1 MIIRHLSID
10 CAYINKVLEPIT
22 QREHGVTEF
31 EIETKNHGAD
41 IDLSECTLATYYGL
55 KADEHKVGVECRVDK
70 DKGLIYLPL
79 YLQMTTAE
87 GVLKGIVELQ
97 FPEGNVRF
105 SGVNFKVSFAPDDT
119 KIESTDDFNILE
131 NFISKPPTNGV
142 VGQVLSIDNDGN
154 TIWRTLKEFDGDYAH
169 LSNRPSINGV
179 ELNGDKSLEDLNIK
193 QTYTADDITFADG
206 ETFQQKFNNG
216 ELKGQD
222 GVSGADGITPHIGDN
237 GNWFIGETDTN
248 KPSQGTNGVNGNDGV
263 SVTQSEVNTSGELVI
278 TYSNG
283 DSTNLGKIVGKD
295 GLDGTNGQNGL
306 SAYEIAKNGGFIGT
320 EEDWL
325 KSLKGEQGE
334 KGQDGKT
341 PVKGVDY
348 FTAEDKLEF
357 TAEVTEN
364 LKPELANQLS
374 KLQDDI
380 GDIPQILNSTVKS
393 AGFEVLELEW
403 MEGVIDSATGNVGK
417 SKNNA
422 ITDFIPVSILGNNPI
437 YITPQNGC
445 KVYIY
450 KYDVNKNY
458 TGIVVNG
465 ATKEV
470 VIIPDSPFYRFMIRK
485 TDGTKFPIS
494 IANLCAV
501 SGIKSGALTKK
512 LNELASFT
520 KPSFLLNTKNKID
533 VEDIFPLIKNYQ
545 INGNTGYEF
554 ASSKNVMISDY
565 IPIKDS
571 EGNLLVESVEF
582 IFNGKSPAGN
592 AVMFFYDKNK
602 AYLNKQVIANV
613 DSERMTV
620 MLSNYPNANLVR
632 LQYRLDILPSMKI
645 YLNASSNFYEWLKI
659 KRQQIVDDAKIDVGK
674 NYYLVKGEPLELFRH
689 GMIRKKY
696 GNYSKPEGDY
706 LISLNNSPGYIK
718 DYVSKLVFN
727 VPDTV
732 TGNKLGIY
740 EPFTSAPAF
749 RLYDLDMKSLDYQ
762 YINIYMSDKTKI
774 ANKKRNICFFG
785 DSLTAMGY
793 ISKHVKDKLKGYG
806 LTNTKL
812 VGVNTNLDDSENRFT
827 ATGGYSWDN
836 YTKDPALL
844 PSNLGNNHL
853 WNPNTD
859 DIDFNYFMQKYGN
872 GETINYVVALI
883 GWNDYDMRNTTWK
896 DYATEG
902 ISAIERKARKFIGR
916 LHEQYPNCHVLLV
929 GYHVSTTAERNM
941 HPSLPYES
949 RNKFVWELND
959 LYKSFED
966 EFSFVHFIHT
976 ASQFDSYN
984 NMRKQNT
991 KPNIYAVNTIEMV
1004 TDDVHPAPEG
1014 YYQYGDAEL
1023 RCLMYLMQNEN

>member
-1 MIIRHLSID
+1 MNINHTKMTLEINSCKNYEILEVRQGDKGSRIIDFAFTVNGETVDLASTMS
-10 CAYINKVLEPIT
+10 AKVNATVDDVI
-22 QREHGVTEF
+22 VADSVAAVVD
-31 EIETKNHGAD
+31 TKNNVVTVTLTDTMLALSGICKMDIVLMEGDEIITAETVCLRIGKSVINDDSKAFPGASSIVEITKEVKNARGSHNSLGARLD
-41 IDLSECTLATYYGL
+41 TADANLAEKADKSTTLAQLSEL
-55 KADEHKVGVECRVDK
+55 K
-70 DKGLIYLPL
+70 
-79 YLQMTTAE
+79 
-87 GVLKGIVELQ
+87 
-97 FPEGNVRF
+97 N
-105 SGVNFKVSFAPDDT
+105 
-119 KIESTDDFNILE
+119 
-131 NFISKPPTNGV
+131 
-142 VGQVLSIDNDGN
+142 
-154 TIWRTLKEFDGDYAH
+154 
-169 LSNRPSINGV
+169 
-179 ELNGDKSLEDLNIK
+179 
-193 QTYTADDITFADG
+193 
-206 ETFQQKFNNG
+206 
-216 ELKGQD
+216 
-222 GVSGADGITPHIGDN
+222 
-237 GNWFIGETDTN
+237 
-248 KPSQGTNGVNGNDGV
+248 
-263 SVTQSEVNTSGELVI
+263 
-278 TYSNG
+278 
-283 DSTNLGKIVGKD
+283 
-295 GLDGTNGQNGL
+295 
-306 SAYEIAKNGGFIGT
+306 
-320 EEDWL
+320 
-325 KSLKGEQGE
+325 
-334 KGQDGKT
+334 
-341 PVKGVDY
+341 
-348 FTAEDKLEF
+348 
-357 TAEVTEN
+357 
-364 LKPELANQLS
+364 
-374 KLQDDI
+374 DI
-380 GDIPQILNSTVKS
+380 GDIPQILNSTFNS

-403 MEGVIDSATGNVGK
+403 MEGVVDSATGNVGK

-422 ITDFIPVSILGNNPI
+422 ITDFIPVSILGNDPI

-450 KYDVNKNY
+450 KYDSNKNY
-458 TGIVVNG
+458 TGILVNG
-465 ATKEV
+465 VTKEV
-470 VIIPDSPFYRFMIRK
+470 VIIPDSPYYRFMLQK
-485 TDGTKFPIS
+485 TDGAKFPIS

-501 SGIKSGALTKK
+501 SGIKPGALTKE
-512 LNELASFT
+512 LNKLASFT
-520 KPSFLLNTKNKID
+520 KPSFLLNTKDKID
-533 VEDIFPLIKNYQ
+533 VENIFPLIKNYQ

-554 ASSKNVMISDY
+554 ASSKNVMISDF
-565 IPIKDS
+565 IPIKDT
-571 EGNLLVESVEF
+571 EGNALIEKIEF

-602 AYLNKQVIANV
+602 AYLNRQVIANV

-632 LQYRLDILPSMKI
+632 LQYRLDVLPEMKI
-645 YLNASSNFYEWLKI
+645 YLNVIPSIYTWINI
-659 KRQQIVDDAKIDVGK
+659 TRQQIVDDAKIDVGK
-674 NYYLVKGEPLELFRH
+674 NYYLIKGEPLELFRH

-706 LISLNNSPGYIK
+706 LISLNNNPGYSR

-749 RLYDLDMKSLDYQ
+749 RLYDLDMKSLNYQ

-806 LTNTKL
+806 LTNTNL

-836 YTKDPALL
+836 YTKNPSLL
-844 PSNLGNNHL
+844 PAKLGDNHL
-853 WNPNTD
+853 WNPNVN
-859 DIDFNYFMQKYGN
+859 DIDFSYFMGKYGN
-872 GETINYVVALI
+872 DENINYAVVLV
-883 GWNDYDMRNTTWK
+883 GWNDYDMRTTTWK

-916 LHEQYPNCHVLLV
+916 LHEQYPNCHILLV

-941 HPSLPYES
+941 HPNLPYEA

-959 LYKSFED
+959 LYKSFEN

-1014 YYQYGDAEL
+1014 YKQYGDAEL

>member
-31 EIETKNHGAD
+31 EIEIKNHGAD

-55 KADEHKVGVECRVDK
+55 KPDEHKVGVECRVDK

-131 NFISKPPTNGV
+131 NFISKPTTNGV

-193 QTYTADDITFADG
+193 QTYTADDIPFADG

-263 SVTQSEVNTSGELVI
+263 GITKSEVNTSGELVI

-295 GLDGTNGQNGL
+295 GLDG
-306 SAYEIAKNGGFIGT
+306 
-320 EEDWL
+320 
-325 KSLKGEQGE
+325 
-334 KGQDGKT
+334 KT

-348 FTAEDKLEF
+348 FTAEDKSEF

-374 KLQDDI
+374 ELNDDI
-380 GDIPQILNSTVKS
+380 GDIPPILNSTFKS

-403 MEGVIDSATGNVGK
+403 SEGIIDSATGNVGK

-445 KVYIY
+445 KVYVY
-450 KYDVNKNY
+450 KYDVNKNF
-458 TGIVVNG
+458 TGIVANG

-470 VIIPDSPFYRFMIRK
+470 VIIPDSPYYRFMLQK

-501 SGIKSGALTKK
+501 SGIKSGALTKEINK
-512 LNELASFT
+512 FASFI
-520 KPSFLLNTKNKID
+520 KPSFLLNTRNKID
-533 VEDIFPLIKNYQ
+533 VENIFPLIKNYQ

-554 ASSKNVMISDY
+554 TSSKNVMISDF
-565 IPIKDS
+565 IPVKDT
-571 EGNLLVESVEF
+571 EGNALIEKIEF

-592 AVMFFYDKNK
+592 AVMFLYDKNK
-602 AYLNKQVIANV
+602 AYLNRQVIANV

-632 LQYRLDILPSMKI
+632 LQYRLDVLPEMKI
-645 YLNASSNFYEWLKI
+645 YLNVIPSIYTWINI
-659 KRQQIVDDAKIDVGK
+659 TRQQIVDDVKIDVGK

-706 LISLNNSPGYIK
+706 LISLNNNPGYSR

-749 RLYDLDMKSLDYQ
+749 RLYDLDMKSLNYQ

-806 LTNTKL
+806 LTNTNL

-836 YTKDPALL
+836 YTKNPSLL
-844 PSNLGNNHL
+844 PAKLGDNHL
-853 WNPNTD
+853 WNPNVN
-859 DIDFNYFMQKYGN
+859 DIDFSYFMGKYGN
-872 GETINYVVALI
+872 DENINYAVVLV
-883 GWNDYDMRNTTWK
+883 GWNDYDMRTTTWK

-916 LHEQYPNCHVLLV
+916 LHEQYPNCHILLV

-941 HPSLPYES
+941 HPNLPYEA

-984 NMRKQNT
+984 NMRKNET
-991 KPNIYAVNTIEMV
+991 KPNIYATNKVEMV

>member
-263 SVTQSEVNTSGELVI
+263 GIAKSEVNASGELVI

-295 GLDGTNGQNGL
+295 GLDG
-306 SAYEIAKNGGFIGT
+306 
-320 EEDWL
+320 
-325 KSLKGEQGE
+325 
-334 KGQDGKT
+334 KT

-348 FTAEDKLEF
+348 FTAEDKSEF

-374 KLQDDI
+374 ELKNNT

-403 MEGVIDSATGNVGK
+403 KEGVIDSATGNVGK
-417 SKNNA
+417 PKNNA

-450 KYDVNKNY
+450 KYDADKNY
-458 TGIVVNG
+458 TGILANG
-465 ATKEV
+465 VTKEV
-470 VIIPDSPFYRFMIRK
+470 AIIPNSPYYRFMLRK

-494 IANLCAV
+494 VANLCAV
-501 SGIKSGALTKK
+501 SGIKSGALTKE
-512 LNELASFT
+512 LNKLASFT
-520 KPSFLLNTKNKID
+520 KPSFLLNTKKRID
-533 VEDIFPLIKNYQ
+533 AEDIFPLIKNYQ

-554 ASSKNVMISDY
+554 ASSKNVMISDF

-602 AYLNKQVIANV
+602 VYLNKQVIANV

-659 KRQQIVDDAKIDVGK
+659 KRQQIVDDARIDVGE
-674 NYYLVKGEPLELFRH
+674 NYYLIKGEPLELFRH

-727 VPDTV
+727 VPTSVSGD
-732 TGNKLGIY
+732 KLGNY
-740 EPFTSAPAF
+740 EPFTSAPCL
-749 RLYDLDMKSLDYQ
+749 RLYDLDMKSLSYQ

-806 LTNTKL
+806 LTNTNF
-812 VGVNTNLDDSENRFT
+812 VGVNTNLDDSENRYT

-853 WNPNTD
+853 WNPNTN

-872 GETINYVVALI
+872 GETINYAVALI
-883 GWNDYDMRNTTWK
+883 GWNDYDMRTTTWK

-902 ISAIERKARKFIGR
+902 ISAIERKARKFIDK
-916 LHEQYPNCHVLLV
+916 LHEQYPNCHILLV
-929 GYHVSTTAERNM
+929 GYHVSTTQERNM
-941 HPSLPYES
+941 HPNLPYEA

-959 LYKSFED
+959 LYKSFEN

-984 NMRKQNT
+984 NMRKNET
-991 KPNIYAVNTIEMV
+991 KPNIYATNKVEMV

>member
-1 MIIRHLSID
+1 M
-10 CAYINKVLEPIT
+10 NKYTRMNWENTPSTATPLTADNLNHMDEGIERAT
-22 QREHGVTEF
+22 DGVTAVE
-31 EIETKNHGAD
+31 EALKTATADLTTVKSEVETARGSSSSLNARLDTVDTNLTKKANKSDVDSINSRLQSTETTLKNKANITDMSNGLASKAD
-41 IDLSECTLATYYGL
+41 KSTTLA
-55 KADEHKVGVECRVDK
+55 
-70 DKGLIYLPL
+70 
-79 YLQMTTAE
+79 
-87 GVLKGIVELQ
+87 
-97 FPEGNVRF
+97 
-105 SGVNFKVSFAPDDT
+105 
-119 KIESTDDFNILE
+119 
-131 NFISKPPTNGV
+131 
-142 VGQVLSIDNDGN
+142 
-154 TIWRTLKEFDGDYAH
+154 
-169 LSNRPSINGV
+169 
-179 ELNGDKSLEDLNIK
+179 
-193 QTYTADDITFADG
+193 
-206 ETFQQKFNNG
+206 
-216 ELKGQD
+216 
-222 GVSGADGITPHIGDN
+222 
-237 GNWFIGETDTN
+237 
-248 KPSQGTNGVNGNDGV
+248 
-263 SVTQSEVNTSGELVI
+263 
-278 TYSNG
+278 
-283 DSTNLGKIVGKD
+283 
-295 GLDGTNGQNGL
+295 
-306 SAYEIAKNGGFIGT
+306 
-320 EEDWL
+320 
-325 KSLKGEQGE
+325 
-334 KGQDGKT
+334 
-341 PVKGVDY
+341 
-348 FTAEDKLEF
+348 
-357 TAEVTEN
+357 
-364 LKPELANQLS
+364 QLS
-374 KLQDDI
+374 KLKDDI

-403 MEGVIDSATGNVGK
+403 SEGVIDSATGNVGK

-422 ITDFIPVSILGNNPI
+422 ITDFIPVSILGNDPI

-450 KYDVNKNY
+450 KYDADKNY
-458 TGIVVNG
+458 TGIVANG

-470 VIIPDSPFYRFMIRK
+470 VIIPDSPYYRFMLQK
-485 TDGTKFPIS
+485 TDGAKFPIS

-501 SGIKSGALTKK
+501 SGIKSGALTKEINK
-512 LNELASFT
+512 FASFI
-520 KPSFLLNTKNKID
+520 KPSFLLNTRNKID
-533 VEDIFPLIKNYQ
+533 VENIFPLIKNYQ

-554 ASSKNVMISDY
+554 VSSKNVMISDF
-565 IPIKDS
+565 IPVKDT
-571 EGNLLVESVEF
+571 EGNALIEKIEF

-592 AVMFFYDKNK
+592 AVMFLYDENK
-602 AYLNKQVIANV
+602 KYLNLQTIADV
-613 DSERMTV
+613 DSESKTV
-620 MLSNYPNANLVR
+620 WLSNYPKASLMR
-632 LQYRLDILPSMKI
+632 LQYRLDVLPEMKI
-645 YLNASSNFYEWLKI
+645 YLNVIPSIYTWINI
-659 KRQQIVDDAKIDVGK
+659 TRQQIVDDAKIDVGK
-674 NYYLVKGEPLELFRH
+674 NYYLIKGEPFELFRH

-706 LISLNNSPGYIK
+706 LISLNNSPGYSR

-740 EPFTSAPAF
+740 EPFTSAPCL
-749 RLYDLDMKSLDYQ
+749 RLYDLDMTSLSYQ

-812 VGVNTNLDDSENRFT
+812 VGANTNLDDSENRFT

-844 PSNLGNNHL
+844 PSDLGNNHL
-853 WNPNTD
+853 WNPNTN

-872 GETINYVVALI
+872 DENINYAVVLV
-883 GWNDYDMRNTTWK
+883 GWNDYDMRTTTWK

-916 LHEQYPNCHVLLV
+916 LHEQYPNCKVLLV

-941 HPSLPYES
+941 HPNLPYEA

-984 NMRKQNT
+984 NMRKNET
-991 KPNIYAVNTIEMV
+991 KPNIYATNKVEMV
-1004 TDDVHPAPEG
+1004 TDDVHPAQEG

>member
-1 MIIRHLSID
+1 MNINHTKMTLEINSCKNYEILEVRQGDKGSRIIDFAFTVNGETVDLASTMSAKVNATVDDVIVADSVPAVVDTENNVVTVTLTDTMLALSGICKMD
-10 CAYINKVLEPIT
+10 IVLTEGDEIITAETVCLRVGKSVINDDSKAFPGASSIVEIT
-22 QREHGVTEF
+22 KEV
-31 EIETKNHGAD
+31 KNARGGQNSLGARLDTADTNLAKKANKSD
-41 IDLSECTLATYYGL
+41 IDSINSRLQSTETTLKNKANITDMSNGLASKADKSTTLAQLSEL
-55 KADEHKVGVECRVDK
+55 K
-70 DKGLIYLPL
+70 
-79 YLQMTTAE
+79 
-87 GVLKGIVELQ
+87 
-97 FPEGNVRF
+97 N
-105 SGVNFKVSFAPDDT
+105 
-119 KIESTDDFNILE
+119 
-131 NFISKPPTNGV
+131 
-142 VGQVLSIDNDGN
+142 N
-154 TIWRTLKEFDGDYAH
+154 T
-169 LSNRPSINGV
+169 
-179 ELNGDKSLEDLNIK
+179 
-193 QTYTADDITFADG
+193 
-206 ETFQQKFNNG
+206 
-216 ELKGQD
+216 
-222 GVSGADGITPHIGDN
+222 
-237 GNWFIGETDTN
+237 
-248 KPSQGTNGVNGNDGV
+248 
-263 SVTQSEVNTSGELVI
+263 
-278 TYSNG
+278 
-283 DSTNLGKIVGKD
+283 
-295 GLDGTNGQNGL
+295 
-306 SAYEIAKNGGFIGT
+306 
-320 EEDWL
+320 
-325 KSLKGEQGE
+325 
-334 KGQDGKT
+334 
-341 PVKGVDY
+341 
-348 FTAEDKLEF
+348 
-357 TAEVTEN
+357 
-364 LKPELANQLS
+364 
-374 KLQDDI
+374 

-403 MEGVIDSATGNVGK
+403 SEGVIDSVTGNVGK

-422 ITDFIPVSILGNNPI
+422 ITDFIPVSILGNDPI

-450 KYDVNKNY
+450 KYDADKNF
-458 TGIVVNG
+458 TGIVANG
-465 ATKEV
+465 VTKEV
-470 VIIPDSPFYRFMIRK
+470 VIIPNSPFYRFMLQK

-501 SGIKSGALTKK
+501 SGIKSGALTKEINK
-512 LNELASFT
+512 FASFI

-533 VEDIFPLIKNYQ
+533 AEDIFPLIKNYQ

-554 ASSKNVMISDY
+554 TSSKNVMISDF
-565 IPIKDS
+565 IPVKDT
-571 EGNLLVESVEF
+571 EGNALIEKIEF

-592 AVMFFYDKNK
+592 AVMFLYDKNK
-602 AYLNKQVIANV
+602 AYLNRQVIANV

-632 LQYRLDILPSMKI
+632 LQYRLDVLPEMKI
-645 YLNASSNFYEWLKI
+645 YLNVIPSIYTWINI
-659 KRQQIVDDAKIDVGK
+659 TRQQIVDDVKIDVGK

-706 LISLNNSPGYIK
+706 LISLNNNPGYSR

-749 RLYDLDMKSLDYQ
+749 RLYDLDMKSLNYQ

-806 LTNTKL
+806 LTNTNL

-836 YTKDPALL
+836 YTKNPSLL
-844 PSNLGNNHL
+844 PAKLGDNHL
-853 WNPNTD
+853 WNPNVN
-859 DIDFNYFMQKYGN
+859 DIDFSYFMGKYGN
-872 GETINYVVALI
+872 DENINYAVVLV
-883 GWNDYDMRNTTWK
+883 GWNDYDMRTTTWK

-902 ISAIERKARKFIGR
+902 ISAIERKARKFIDK
-916 LHEQYPNCHVLLV
+916 LHEQYPNCHILLV
-929 GYHVSTTAERNM
+929 GYHVSTTQERNM
-941 HPSLPYES
+941 HPNLPYES

-984 NMRKQNT
+984 NMRKNET
-991 KPNIYAVNTIEMV
+991 KPNIYATNKVEMV
-1004 TDDVHPAPEG
+1004 TDDVHPATEG

>member
-263 SVTQSEVNTSGELVI
+263 GIAKSEVNASGELVI

-295 GLDGTNGQNGL
+295 GLDG
-306 SAYEIAKNGGFIGT
+306 
-320 EEDWL
+320 
-325 KSLKGEQGE
+325 
-334 KGQDGKT
+334 KT

-348 FTAEDKLEF
+348 FTAEDKSEF

-374 KLQDDI
+374 ELKNNT

-403 MEGVIDSATGNVGK
+403 KEGVIDSATGNVGK

-450 KYDVNKNY
+450 KYDADKNY
-458 TGIVVNG
+458 TGILANAV
-465 ATKEV
+465 TKEV
-470 VIIPDSPFYRFMIRK
+470 AIIPNSPYYRFMLQK

-494 IANLCAV
+494 VANLCAV
-501 SGIKSGALTKK
+501 SGIKSGALTKE
-512 LNELASFT
+512 LNKLASFT
-520 KPSFLLNTKNKID
+520 KPSFLLNTKKRID
-533 VEDIFPLIKNYQ
+533 AEDIFPLIKNYQ

-554 ASSKNVMISDY
+554 ASSKNVMISDF

-602 AYLNKQVIANV
+602 VYLNKQVIANV

-659 KRQQIVDDAKIDVGK
+659 KRQQIVDDARIDVGE
-674 NYYLVKGEPLELFRH
+674 NYYLIKGEPLELFRH

-941 HPSLPYES
+941 HPNLPYES

>member
-31 EIETKNHGAD
+31 EIEAKNHGAD
-41 IDLSECTLATYYGL
+41 IDLSECTLAIYYGL
-55 KADEHKVGVECRVDK
+55 KPDEHKVGVECRVDK

-97 FPEGNVRF
+97 FPKGNVRF

-131 NFISKPPTNGV
+131 NFISKPTTNGV

-193 QTYTADDITFADG
+193 QTYTADDIPFADG

-263 SVTQSEVNTSGELVI
+263 GITKSEVNTSGELVI

-295 GLDGTNGQNGL
+295 G
-306 SAYEIAKNGGFIGT
+306 
-320 EEDWL
+320 
-325 KSLKGEQGE
+325 
-334 KGQDGKT
+334 QDGKT

-348 FTAEDKLEF
+348 FTAEDKSEF
-357 TAEVTEN
+357 TAEVAEN
-364 LKPELANQLS
+364 LKPELTNQLS

-380 GDIPQILNSTVKS
+380 GDIPQIFNSTVKS

-422 ITDFIPVSILGNNPI
+422 ITDFIPVSILGNDPI

-445 KVYIY
+445 KVYVY

-458 TGIVVNG
+458 TGILANG
-465 ATKEV
+465 VTKEV
-470 VIIPDSPFYRFMIRK
+470 VIIPNSPYYRFMLQK

-501 SGIKSGALTKK
+501 SGIKSGTITKE
-512 LNELASFT
+512 LNKLASFT
-520 KPSFLLNTKNKID
+520 KPSFLLNTKKKID
-533 VEDIFPLIKNYQ
+533 AEAIFPLIKNYQ

-554 ASSKNVMISDY
+554 ASSKNVMISDF

-582 IFNGKSPAGN
+582 IFNGKSPSGN
-592 AVMFFYDKNK
+592 AVMFLYDKNK
-602 AYLNKQVIANV
+602 AYLNRQVIANV

-632 LQYRLDILPSMKI
+632 LQYRLDVLPEMKI
-645 YLNASSNFYEWLKI
+645 YLNVIPSIYTWINI
-659 KRQQIVDDAKIDVGK
+659 TRQQIVDDAKIDVGK
-674 NYYLVKGEPLELFRH
+674 NYYLIKGEPLELFRH

-706 LISLNNSPGYIK
+706 LISLNNNPGHTS
-718 DYVSKLVFN
+718 DYVSKLVFK
-727 VPDTV
+727 VPTSISGD
-732 TGNKLGIY
+732 KLGNY
-740 EPFTSAPAF
+740 EPFTSAPCL
-749 RLYDLDMKSLDYQ
+749 RLYDLDMKSLNYQ

-793 ISKHVKDKLKGYG
+793 ISKHVKDKLHEYG

-812 VGVNTNLDDSENRFT
+812 VGVNTNLDDEENRFT

-853 WNPNTD
+853 WNPNTN

-872 GETINYVVALI
+872 GETINYVVTLI
-883 GWNDYDMRNTTWK
+883 GWNDYDMRTTTWK

-916 LHEQYPNCHVLLV
+916 LHEQYPNCKVLLV
-929 GYHVSTTAERNM
+929 GYHVSTTMERNM
-941 HPSLPYES
+941 HPNLPYEA

>member
-31 EIETKNHGAD
+31 EIEIKNHGAD
-41 IDLSECTLATYYGL
+41 VDLSECTLATYYGL
-55 KADEHKVGVECRVDK
+55 KPDEHKVGVECRVDK

-119 KIESTDDFNILE
+119 KIESTDDFSVLE
-131 NFISKPPTNGV
+131 NFISKPTIDGV
-142 VGQVLSIDNDGN
+142 VGQVLSIDSNGD

-193 QTYTADDITFADG
+193 QTYTADDIPFADG

-222 GVSGADGITPHIGDN
+222 GVSGTNGITPHIGDN

-248 KPSQGTNGVNGNDGV
+248 KPSQGTNGVNGKHGV
-263 SVTQSEVNTSGELVI
+263 GITKSEVNTSGELVI

-295 GLDGTNGQNGL
+295 G
-306 SAYEIAKNGGFIGT
+306 
-320 EEDWL
+320 
-325 KSLKGEQGE
+325 
-334 KGQDGKT
+334 QDGKT

-348 FTAEDKLEF
+348 FTAEDKSEF
-357 TAEVTEN
+357 TAEVAEN

-380 GDIPQILNSTVKS
+380 GDIPQIFNSTVKS

-422 ITDFIPVSILGNNPI
+422 ITDFIPVSILGNDTI

-445 KVYIY
+445 KVYVY

-458 TGIVVNG
+458 TGILANG
-465 ATKEV
+465 VTKEV
-470 VIIPDSPFYRFMIRK
+470 VIIPNSPYYRFMLQK

-554 ASSKNVMISDY
+554 ASQKNVMISDF

-571 EGNLLVESVEF
+571 EGNALIEKIEF
-582 IFNGKSPAGN
+582 IFNGNSPSGN
-592 AVMFFYDKNK
+592 AVMFLYDKNK
-602 AYLNKQVIANV
+602 AYLNRQVIANV

-632 LQYRLDILPSMKI
+632 LQYRLDVLPEMKI
-645 YLNASSNFYEWLKI
+645 YLNVIPSIYTWINI
-659 KRQQIVDDAKIDVGK
+659 TRQQIVDDAKIDVGK
-674 NYYLVKGEPLELFRH
+674 NYYLIKGEPLELFRH

-706 LISLNNSPGYIK
+706 LISLNNNPGYSR

-774 ANKKRNICFFG
+774 TNKKRNICFFG

-793 ISKHVKDKLKGYG
+793 ISKHVKDKLHEYG
-806 LTNTKL
+806 LTNAKL
-812 VGVNTNLDDSENRFT
+812 VGVNTNLDDSENRYT

-836 YTKDPALL
+836 YTKNPSLL
-844 PSNLGNNHL
+844 PAKLGNNHL
-853 WNPNTD
+853 WNPNTN

-872 GETINYVVALI
+872 DENINYAVVLV
-883 GWNDYDMRNTTWK
+883 GWNDYDMRTTTWK

-916 LHEQYPNCHVLLV
+916 LHEQYPNCKVLLV

-941 HPSLPYES
+941 HPNLPYEA

-959 LYKSFED
+959 LYKSLEH
-966 EFSFVHFIHT
+966 EFSFVYFIHT

-984 NMRKQNT
+984 NMRKNET
-991 KPNIYAVNTIEMV
+991 KPNIYATNKVEMV

>member
-1 MIIRHLSID
+1 MAISLAHKSITIDVNDRNAPNVVGIANVNDKATRYLDVTLTASGEKLTFAD
-10 CAYINKVLEPIT
+10 CT
-22 QREHGVTEF
+22 VTATF
-31 EIETKNHGAD
+31 ATDGYLISDSVA
-41 IDLSECTLATYYGL
+41 CTLNST
-55 KADEHKVGVECRVDK
+55 ADVITV
-70 DKGLIYLPL
+70 P
-79 YLQMTTAE
+79 
-87 GVLKGIVELQ
+87 
-97 FPEGNVRF
+97 
-105 SGVNFKVSFAPDDT
+105 
-119 KIESTDDFNILE
+119 LE
-131 NFISKPPTNGV
+131 NFKSMSGFLAIEIKIANGET
-142 VGQVLSIDNDGN
+142 QILN
-154 TIWRTLKEFDGDYAH
+154 TPLTLKVKVTPSLAENSKISGESAGNFAEISREVATARGGQNSLGARLDTVDTNLTKKANK
-169 LSNRPSINGV
+169 SDIDSINSRLQSTETTLKNKANIADV
-179 ELNGDKSLEDLNIK
+179 SNALTSKADKS
-193 QTYTADDITFADG
+193 TT
-206 ETFQQKFNNG
+206 
-216 ELKGQD
+216 
-222 GVSGADGITPHIGDN
+222 
-237 GNWFIGETDTN
+237 
-248 KPSQGTNGVNGNDGV
+248 
-263 SVTQSEVNTSGELVI
+263 
-278 TYSNG
+278 
-283 DSTNLGKIVGKD
+283 
-295 GLDGTNGQNGL
+295 
-306 SAYEIAKNGGFIGT
+306 
-320 EEDWL
+320 
-325 KSLKGEQGE
+325 
-334 KGQDGKT
+334 
-341 PVKGVDY
+341 
-348 FTAEDKLEF
+348 
-357 TAEVTEN
+357 
-364 LKPELANQLS
+364 LAQLS
-374 KLQDDI
+374 KLNDDI

-417 SKNNA
+417 SKDNA

-450 KYDVNKNY
+450 KYDADKNY
-458 TGIVVNG
+458 TGVLVNG

-470 VIIPDSPFYRFMIRK
+470 VIIPDSPYYRFMLRK
-485 TDGTKFPIS
+485 TDGAKFSIS

-554 ASSKNVMISDY
+554 ASSKNVMISDF
-565 IPIKDS
+565 IPVKDS
-571 EGNLLVESVEF
+571 EGNLLVESIEF
-582 IFNGKSPAGN
+582 IFNGNSPSGN
-592 AVMFFYDKNK
+592 AVMFLYDKNK
-602 AYLNKQVIANV
+602 AYLNRQVIANV

-645 YLNASSNFYEWLKI
+645 YLNAASGVYEWLKV

-727 VPDTV
+727 VPTSVSGD
-732 TGNKLGIY
+732 KLGNY
-740 EPFTSAPAF
+740 EPFTSAPTL
-749 RLYDLDMKSLDYQ
+749 RIYDLDMKSLDYQ
-762 YINIYMSDKTKI
+762 HINIYMSSI
-774 ANKKRNICFFG
+774 SEVENKKRNICFFG

-793 ISKHVKDKLKGYG
+793 ISKHVKDKLHEYG

-812 VGVNTNLDDSENRFT
+812 VGANTNLDDEENRFT

-836 YTKDPALL
+836 YTKNPSLL
-844 PSNLGNNHL
+844 PVKLGDNHL
-853 WNPNTD
+853 WNPKVN
-859 DIDFNYFMQKYGN
+859 DIDFSYFMGKYGN
-872 GETINYVVALI
+872 GETINYAIALI
-883 GWNDYDMRNTTWK
+883 GWNDYDMRTTTWK

-902 ISAIERKARKFIGR
+902 ISAIERKARKFIDK

-929 GYHVSTTAERNM
+929 GYHVSTTQERNM
-941 HPSLPYES
+941 HPNLPYES

-984 NMRKQNT
+984 NMRKNET
-991 KPNIYAVNTIEMV
+991 KPNIYATNKVEMV

>member
-1 MIIRHLSID
+1 MNINHTKMTLEINSCKNYEILEVRQGDKGSRIIDFAFTVNGETVDLASTMSAKVNATVDNVIVADSVAAVVDTENNVVTVTLTDTMLALSGICKMD
-10 CAYINKVLEPIT
+10 IVLTEGDEIITAETVCLRVGKSVINDDSKAFPGASSIAEIT
-22 QREHGVTEF
+22 KEVENARGGQNSLGIRLDTVDTNL
-31 EIETKNHGAD
+31 TKKANKSD
-41 IDLSECTLATYYGL
+41 IDSINSRLQSTETTLKNKANITDMSNGLASKADKSTTLAQLSEL
-55 KADEHKVGVECRVDK
+55 K
-70 DKGLIYLPL
+70 
-79 YLQMTTAE
+79 
-87 GVLKGIVELQ
+87 
-97 FPEGNVRF
+97 N
-105 SGVNFKVSFAPDDT
+105 
-119 KIESTDDFNILE
+119 
-131 NFISKPPTNGV
+131 
-142 VGQVLSIDNDGN
+142 N
-154 TIWRTLKEFDGDYAH
+154 T
-169 LSNRPSINGV
+169 
-179 ELNGDKSLEDLNIK
+179 
-193 QTYTADDITFADG
+193 
-206 ETFQQKFNNG
+206 
-216 ELKGQD
+216 
-222 GVSGADGITPHIGDN
+222 
-237 GNWFIGETDTN
+237 
-248 KPSQGTNGVNGNDGV
+248 
-263 SVTQSEVNTSGELVI
+263 
-278 TYSNG
+278 
-283 DSTNLGKIVGKD
+283 
-295 GLDGTNGQNGL
+295 
-306 SAYEIAKNGGFIGT
+306 
-320 EEDWL
+320 
-325 KSLKGEQGE
+325 
-334 KGQDGKT
+334 
-341 PVKGVDY
+341 
-348 FTAEDKLEF
+348 
-357 TAEVTEN
+357 
-364 LKPELANQLS
+364 
-374 KLQDDI
+374 

-393 AGFEVLELEW
+393 VGFEVLELEW
-403 MEGVIDSATGNVGK
+403 MEGIIDSATGNVGK
-417 SKNNA
+417 TKNNA
-422 ITDFIPVSILGNNPI
+422 ITDFIPVSILGNDPI

-450 KYDVNKNY
+450 KYDADKNY
-458 TGIVVNG
+458 TGIVANG
-465 ATKEV
+465 ATKEF
-470 VIIPDSPFYRFMIRK
+470 VIIPNSPFYRFMLQK
-485 TDGTKFPIS
+485 TDRTKFPVS

-501 SGIKSGALTKK
+501 SGVKSGALTKE
-512 LNELASFT
+512 LNKLASFT
-520 KPSFLLNTKNKID
+520 QPSFLLNTKNKID

-554 ASSKNVMISDY
+554 ASSKNVMISDF
-565 IPIKDS
+565 IPVKDT
-571 EGNLLVESVEF
+571 EGNALIEKIEF
-582 IFNGKSPAGN
+582 IFNGNSPSGN
-592 AVMFFYDKNK
+592 AVMFLYDKNK
-602 AYLNKQVIANV
+602 AYLNRQVIANV

-706 LISLNNSPGYIK
+706 LISLNNNPGYSR

-793 ISKHVKDKLKGYG
+793 ISKHVKDKLKEYG

-812 VGVNTNLDDSENRFT
+812 VGVNTNLDDSENRYT

-853 WNPNTD
+853 WNPNTN

-872 GETINYVVALI
+872 DENINYAVVLV
-883 GWNDYDMRNTTWK
+883 GWNDYDMRTTTWK

-916 LHEQYPNCHVLLV
+916 LHEQYPNCKVLLV

-941 HPSLPYES
+941 HPNLPYEA

-959 LYKSFED
+959 LYKSLEH
-966 EFSFVHFIHT
+966 EFSFVYFIHT

-984 NMRKQNT
+984 NMRKNET
-991 KPNIYAVNTIEMV
+991 KPNIYATNKVEMV